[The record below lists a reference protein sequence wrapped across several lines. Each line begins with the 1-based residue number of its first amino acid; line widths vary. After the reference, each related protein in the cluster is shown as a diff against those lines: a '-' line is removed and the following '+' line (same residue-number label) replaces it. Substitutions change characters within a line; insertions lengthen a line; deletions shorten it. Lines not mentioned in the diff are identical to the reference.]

1 MIPQSAR
8 TLSLTF
14 IVLISASPSLSLDP
28 ENWKSLRD
36 ASDSRTYEETAKR
49 FEPQLSRSEY
59 PAVFKALS
67 QDLDTSAVWTKQE
80 PEFRHLRAAIDSL
93 IDRFSQFR
101 PPVESLEA
109 SVSEFL
115 DRFPTGQF
123 QFPCPDTKCFN
134 GKPYEVS
141 YEQLENLKDAQAK
154 DFLYRIETVN
164 KLLTEFKK
172 PVLKMN
178 FLGIRNAAKRWELFL
193 RDGRSQYPWE
203 AALNSWDPSIDVHNI
218 QQPPTRQWILLHP
231 ELGVEL
237 STHSFKDIKAKQA
250 LLVDV
255 IGHTWYR
262 WKDGDNPSA
271 GFDYWGIAA
280 VASFRDDLRPGI
292 GLMAHYGRFINLGVV
307 WRDTNNNGQMFSQS
321 PFFLMGIDLFRFAE
335 YKWPGFEKKIDSLTE
350 GAKRMVSLF

>member
-1 MIPQSAR
+1 M
-8 TLSLTF
+8 
-14 IVLISASPSLSLDP
+14 
-28 ENWKSLRD
+28 
-36 ASDSRTYEETAKR
+36 
-49 FEPQLSRSEY
+49 
-59 PAVFKALS
+59 
-67 QDLDTSAVWTKQE
+67 
-80 PEFRHLRAAIDSL
+80 
-93 IDRFSQFR
+93 
-101 PPVESLEA
+101 
-109 SVSEFL
+109 
-115 DRFPTGQF
+115 
-123 QFPCPDTKCFN
+123 
-134 GKPYEVS
+134 
-141 YEQLENLKDAQAK
+141 
-154 DFLYRIETVN
+154 
-164 KLLTEFKK
+164 
-172 PVLKMN
+172 
-178 FLGIRNAAKRWELFL
+178 
-193 RDGRSQYPWE
+193 
-203 AALNSWDPSIDVHNI
+203 
-218 QQPPTRQWILLHP
+218 
-231 ELGVEL
+231 EL